1 MSVNFLPMLTGS
13 FAMPAAENPTVA
25 MVEAAYR
32 HHRIAAR
39 YINCEVPP
47 ELLGDAVRGA
57 RAMGWA
63 GFNCSIPHK
72 VAVIDHLDG
81 LGESAA
87 LIGAVNTVVRRGDRL
102 IGENTDGRGFVA
114 ALSTVIDPA
123 GKKVVIF
130 GAGGAARAVGV
141 ELALAGAGRIVVVNR
156 GRDRAEPLLDLLDAR
171 TNAEAEFVL
180 WPQAFRVPEDADIVV
195 NATSIGLYPDI
206 DGRLDLDVDS
216 LGPVHGRG
224 RRHPQ
229 SAPHPAHPKRRGARL
244 PNAGRARHAGEPG
257 RDRCQILDRRRRR
270 PRRDARRACE
280 EARRLRR
287 STARPGSAC
296 RRTPAG
302 LTACRSASRR
312 AARR

>member
-123 GKKVVIF
+123 GKRVVIF
-130 GAGGAARAVGV
+130 GAGGAARAVSV
-141 ELALAGAGRIVVVNR
+141 ELALAGAGRIVLVNR
-156 GRDRAEPLLDLLDAR
+156 TRARAEPLLDLLDAR

-216 LGPVHGRG
+216 LAPSMVVADVIPNPPRTLLI
-224 RRHPQ
+224 Q
-229 SAPHPAHPKRRGARL
+229 SA
-244 PNAGRARHAGEPG
+244 
-257 RDRCQILDRRRRR
+257 
-270 PRRDARRACE
+270 
-280 EARRLRR
+280 EARGCKTLDGLGMLVNQGVIGVKYW
-287 STARPGSAC
+287 TGVDVD
-296 RRTPAG
+296 AG
-302 LTACRSASRR
+302 VMR
-312 AARR
+312 AELAKALGV